1 MRAPVMHLLVALV
14 WLFLNGSATLGSF
27 LLGLAAGFILLAVFQ
42 RALRCESYIRRIRF
56 FCSFVVRLLREIIL
70 SNFRITQLILSKNAS
85 QLTGRF
91 ADYDVSDLTDIE
103 ILIMAQCLSLTPG
116 TTVAEH
122 NDQGQLVLHTFPALA
137 DEDLKAIVDKTVKQP
152 MLAFTR

>member
-14 WLFLNGSATLGSF
+14 WLFLNGSATLGAF

-56 FCSFVVRLLREIIL
+56 FFYFVARLFGEIIL

-85 QLTGRF
+85 ELTGRF
-91 ADYDVSDLTDIE
+91 AYYDVSDLTETE
-103 ILIMAQCLSLTPG
+103 IMIMAQCLSLTPG

-122 NDQGQLVLHTFPALA
+122 NSQGQLVLHTFPALA
-137 DEDLKAIVDKTVKQP
+137 DEELKVIVDKTVKHP